1 MADALREAVL
11 ATLPLA
17 LFLTAALSVSADAE
31 RHGLAGVAAGRLAG
45 WGGGDARRLY
55 GLVCLATLLL
65 TAAVSL
71 DGAVILLVPVV
82 NTLHRRHGL
91 PLRPLFLGC
100 VVVANASSLALP
112 QGNPTNLVVIQ
123 GLGVDP
129 VSFTR
134 HTAVP
139 ALVATAVLALAVAG
153 LDRRALRFRYAVPG
167 AGAPTA
173 SVPMAPVLAV
183 VAATVGNLA
192 ALALGAPP
200 WAPICIAAAGLW
212 AWRAVHGAAG
222 GYLRAPV
229 RISLQV
235 LVLVAATDLAIT
247 RLGATATHLGAPAL
261 VPMVGIA
268 AVAAGIAA
276 AVTNLPPSVALGQL
290 PVHLPVAYAALA
302 GLSVG
307 ALVAPR
313 GSVAT
318 LIAFDLA
325 DEGAAAPIRRRF
337 ACAVGP
343 AAAVATAAAVT
354 LIWVGLG

>member
-1 MADALREAVL
+1 MPEAISEAVA

-17 LFLTAALSVSADAE
+17 LFLTAALSISADAE
-31 RHGLAGVAAGRLAG
+31 RHGVARVAAGRLAG
-45 WGGGDARRLY
+45 WGRGDARLLY
-55 GLVCLATLLL
+55 GLVCLATLVL
-65 TAAVSL
+65 TAAISL

-82 NTLHRRHGL
+82 NTLHQRYRV

-129 VSFTR
+129 VSFSR

-139 ALVATAVLALAVAG
+139 ALVATAVVVIAVAV
-153 LDRRALRFRYAVPG
+153 LDRGVLNGRYNASGGTVGG
-167 AGAPTA
+167 AGLSP
-173 SVPMAPVLAV
+173 APVLAI
-183 VAATVGNLA
+183 AATTVGNVA

-200 WAPICIAAAGLW
+200 WAPICVAGLVLW
-212 AWRAVHGAAG
+212 AWRAMSGAG
-222 GYLRAPV
+222 GGFVRAPV

-235 LVLVAATDLAIT
+235 LVLVAVTDLVFT
-247 RLGATATHLGAPAL
+247 RLGSSVSHLGPAAL
-261 VPMVGIA
+261 VPMV
-268 AVAAGIAA
+268 AVAAAA
-276 AVTNLPPSVALGQL
+276 ALLAAVVTNLPPSVALGQL
-290 PVHLPVAYAALA
+290 PVHLPFAYAALA

-325 DEGAAAPIRRRF
+325 EDGAAPIRRSF
-337 ACAVGP
+337 AWAVAP

-354 LIWVGLG
+354 LLWAGGA

>member
-1 MADALREAVL
+1 MVDALREAVL

-17 LFLTAALSVSADAE
+17 LFLTAALSISADAE
-31 RHGLAGVAAGRLAG
+31 RHGLGGVAARRLAR
-45 WGGGDARRLY
+45 WGSGDARRLY
-55 GLVCLATLLL
+55 GLVCFATLVL

-82 NTLHRRHGL
+82 NTLHRQYHV

-139 ALVATAVLALAVAG
+139 ALVATAVVALAVAVF
-153 LDRRALRFRYAVPG
+153 DRRALRCRYAAPERPDVTAVPR
-167 AGAPTA
+167 
-173 SVPMAPVLAV
+173 APVLVV
-183 VAATVGNLA
+183 VAATVGNVA

-200 WAPICIAAAGLW
+200 WAPICAAAALLW
-212 AWRAVHGAAG
+212 AWRALRGAG
-222 GYLRAPV
+222 GGFLRAPV

-247 RLGATATHLGAPAL
+247 RLGATAAHLGAPAL
-261 VPMVGIA
+261 VPMVAVA

-276 AVTNLPPSVALGQL
+276 LVTNLPPSVALGQL
-290 PVHLPVAYAALA
+290 PVHWPVAYAALA

-325 DEGAAAPIRRRF
+325 DEAAVGPIRRRF
-337 ACAVGP
+337 ARAIAP
-343 AAAVATAAAVT
+343 AAALATAAAVT
-354 LIWVGLG
+354 LIWISLA